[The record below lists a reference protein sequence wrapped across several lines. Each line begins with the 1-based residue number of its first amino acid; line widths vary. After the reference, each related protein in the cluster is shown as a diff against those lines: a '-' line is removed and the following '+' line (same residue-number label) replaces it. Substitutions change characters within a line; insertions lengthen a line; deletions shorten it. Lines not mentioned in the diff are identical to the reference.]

1 MSRPSEYVA
10 PLVLTALLSIAA
22 PIVYHTFLADTPGAA
37 RSHRSSLYLVESPMG
52 QWTAVNKPSLHWN
65 GMVSFRDAE
74 SGMKIT
80 IDDGGVV
87 IRPKAMIRN

>member
-10 PLVLTALLSIAA
+10 PLVITALLSVAA
-22 PIVYHTFLADTPGAA
+22 PIAYYTLLDDSPRAPQSRRANVYLI
-37 RSHRSSLYLVESPMG
+37 ESPMG
-52 QWTAVNKPSLHWN
+52 KWTAVEKPSLHWN
-65 GMVSFRDAE
+65 GMVSFRDAD

-87 IRPKAMIRN
+87 IRPKAASGL